1 MFRLLFTT
9 MPCVEQDFQHSLSP
23 VIDAVLSSDQ
33 LTHFSS
39 NCIFTACFYSQVVV
53 VCVGEWVPVCVCA
66 FNLHGTSLFNS
77 SPYLGCLRNLAF
89 CMSESLFL

>member
-1 MFRLLFTT
+1 M

-23 VIDAVLSSDQ
+23 VTDAVLSSDQ
-33 LTHFSS
+33 LTHISS

-66 FNLHGTSLFNS
+66 PLIFMVH
-77 SPYLGCLRNLAF
+77 
-89 CMSESLFL
+89 LFLTPVHILGA